1 MKQAYIQNVQGERAP
16 WPGGGMPTSTSSV
29 NINRSICSMRYLPHL
44 PPVTPPLPH
53 PSPLS
58 RLRSSLALLGVFF
71 SSEPVAASPK
81 RLVMKAPRVAD
92 TCSARPYTYK
102 GGGGSGFTAQMPD
115 FSGLHLT

>member
-1 MKQAYIQNVQGERAP
+1 M
-16 WPGGGMPTSTSSV
+16 
-29 NINRSICSMRYLPHL
+29 
-44 PPVTPPLPH
+44 
-53 PSPLS
+53 
-58 RLRSSLALLGVFF
+58 GVFF